1 MIYFTDMTSHT
12 CRLLGAIALASA
24 AAPGPVVSIAPAYA
38 DDASYLA
45 ATSGLYHS
53 VYDNGAMLHWGHGI
67 CDDLHGGRS
76 FDQEVATAPPMMGS
90 YMDVPGVIRA
100 AQHELCP
107 DTLH

>member
-1 MIYFTDMTSHT
+1 MTMQRTIIAGASGFVLG
-12 CRLLGAIALASA
+12 LLVATPTAD
-24 AAPGPVVSIAPAYA
+24 A

-53 VYDNGAMLHWGHGI
+53 IYDPPTMLHWGHGI
-67 CDDLHGGRS
+67 CDDLRGGRS
-76 FDQEVATAPPMMGS
+76 FDQEVAMAPPTMAG